1 MFSMR
6 RLQSIHCSKSVHAM
20 KISHRVYF
28 FRWVVLTAVLFSLLV
43 SSAFAEDIATPEQAD
58 AYSGVA
64 DASQMTTVEDVVEEG
79 MIPLDASSLQNG
91 VYPVAVDCSS
101 SMFRIESCI
110 LTVADGA
117 ISARLYMGSSA
128 FTFLYPGT
136 AQEAASADHALHI
149 PVQEDETGAC
159 FFDIPVSAL
168 DAGIPCAAFSKNKE
182 LWYDRTLVFRSDSLP
197 VSAFAGDMLTTPESL
212 NLADGEYTV
221 EVTLSGG
228 SGKAKIASPVRLHVS
243 NGNCT
248 AEIVWGSKNYD
259 YMKVEGVQYFPLD
272 EEGNSAFEIPVLLFD
287 RPMPVIADTIAMSRP
302 HEIEYTL
309 LFSSESLKRSEP
321 QHMELAYARQFT
333 VDYAADGTALLTIAG
348 KDQFRLIP
356 RDIDSSSRAEDGI
369 PCISVPVS
377 SIYLAS
383 SSAADFFVQLDALSS
398 LGLVSTSA
406 ENWTIPAMRQAM
418 ERQEILYAGKY
429 SAPDYEL
436 LLTEG
441 CSLAV
446 ENTMILHSP
455 AVKEKLETLG
465 LPVIVEYS
473 SYEPHPL
480 GRVEWIKLYGLLTG
494 REEEA
499 ERFFTE
505 QVQSLDALQNLEQ
518 TEQKVAFF
526 YVGSNGIVNVRKPSD
541 YVTRM
546 IEIAGGVYPFTDIPE
561 TDNALST
568 MNMQMESFFAQAR
581 DCDVL
586 IYNSTVDGGITTMDQ
601 LLQKSTLFAEFDAVK
616 NGRVWCTEQDMFQQ
630 TSAAARMILDI
641 NAVLTQS
648 EPQNL
653 TFLKPVHS

>member
-1 MFSMR
+1 MR

-43 SSAFAEDIATPEQAD
+43 SSAFAEDTATPEQAD

-197 VSAFAGDMLTTPESL
+197 VSAFAGDMLTTPEYL

-228 SGKAKIASPVRLHVS
+228 SGKAKIASPARLHVS

-259 YMKVEGVQYFPLD
+259 YMKVEGVQYFPLN

-348 KDQFRLIP
+348 KDQFRLVP
-356 RDIDSSSRAEDGI
+356 RDIDYSSRAEDGI

-601 LLQKSTLFAEFDAVK
+601 LLQKSPLFAEFDAVK

-648 EPQNL
+648 EPRNL
-653 TFLKPVHS
+653 AFLQPVQS